1 MNERKVRMKIFL
13 SILLVVISLINGV
26 VITIY
31 NVDKSSGIG
40 EVSEDIRQLKTQN
53 NRLTE
58 EISTKDSLS
67 DFSVRS
73 ADMGFSDKVNLMY
86 FNQAEPVAQIR

>member
-1 MNERKVRMKIFL
+1 MNEKKFRLKMFISIFL
-13 SILLVVISLINGV
+13 VAISLINGV
-26 VITIY
+26 IITIY

-40 EVSEDIRQLKTQN
+40 EVSEDIMALKIQN

-67 DFSVRS
+67 DFSVKS
-73 ADMGFSDKVNLMY
+73 GEKGFSDDVNLMY

>member
-1 MNERKVRMKIFL
+1 MNEQKMRIKMFVSIFL
-13 SILLVVISLINGV
+13 IIISLINGV
-26 VITIY
+26 IITIY
-31 NVDKSSGIG
+31 NVDKSSNI
-40 EVSEDIRQLKTQN
+40 ENVSEEIKKLKIQN

-73 ADMGFSDKVNLMY
+73 GEKGFSDNVNLMY
-86 FNQAEPVAQIR
+86 FSQAEPVAQIR